1 MESRHLDA
9 RGKGEYTYDFRNDIL
24 LFKIKNRDYA
34 MSIEF
39 ESLIVDIDTKGYIT
53 GLRIFDASQVF
64 KLTKLAL
71 NNVKIFEFNAKV
83 EDKVITIQL
92 RFTSVLRNKPV
103 IKHGQDIIREASD
116 SHIRNSEVLCTVA

>member
-1 MESRHLDA
+1 MENKHLDA
-9 RGKGEYTYDFRNDIL
+9 RGKGEYTYDFRNDVL
-24 LFKIKNRDYA
+24 LFKIKDRDYA

-39 ESLIVDIDTKGYIT
+39 ENLIVDIDTKGYIT
-53 GLRIFDASQVF
+53 GLRLFDASQLF
-64 KLTKLAL
+64 KLSKLAL
-71 NNVKIFEFNAKV
+71 NSVKNFEFNTKV

-103 IKHGQDIIREASD
+103 ISHGQDIVRETSD

>member
-9 RGKGEYTYDFRNDIL
+9 RGKGEYTYDYRNDIL
-24 LFKIKNRDYA
+24 LFKIKDRDYT

-39 ESLIVDIDTKGYIT
+39 ENLIVDIDKKGYIT

-64 KLTKLAL
+64 KLTKPAL
-71 NNVKIFEFNAKV
+71 NNVKRFEFNTKV
-83 EDKVITIQL
+83 ENKVITIQL
-92 RFTSVLRNKPV
+92 RFMSVLRNRPV
-103 IKHGQDIIREASD
+103 IKHGQDIVREASN